1 MMNTILAEKLQNR
14 IGERMSANKILEGP
28 WWDVVAVA
36 SRNNAVLWNYG
47 DRMLIGC
54 LEWSLL
60 EILLADHILKDLGQK
75 NEIMIPKMEIIVIAP
90 EFSVSTM

>member
-1 MMNTILAEKLQNR
+1 MMNTILAERLQNR

-36 SRNNAVLWNYG
+36 NRNNAVLWNYG

-54 LEWSLL
+54 LE
-60 EILLADHILKDLGQK
+60 
-75 NEIMIPKMEIIVIAP
+75 
-90 EFSVSTM
+90 